1 MIEER
6 LLILRSRGFGG
17 QHLALLA
24 VEAFAHR
31 VLARLRYEP
40 GMRGREMRVPFD
52 HLHRFMAEYFGNLHQ
67 IVVSLKIGPGSSGR
81 RSYPWGR
88 PSSMARSMLL
98 RVRA

>member
-1 MIEER
+1 M
-6 LLILRSRGFGG
+6 LLDMMWFHPHRWRPRVK
-17 QHLALLA
+17 HLLG
-24 VEAFAHR
+24 H
-31 VLARLRYEP
+31 ARHDAR

-52 HLHRFMAEYFGNLHQ
+52 HLHRFMAEYFGNLYQ